1 MTDEG
6 KHNIYF
12 AGNSWH
18 CLNIYCLASLF
29 IQIFSFIWGD
39 SLTDGWIGKRL
50 NKQPVLTGG
59 KANTCLW
66 LREHW
71 GGLSFNVS
79 LWSFFSVP
87 VCFQFFSPQ
96 LYWNHLMKVTHIFIL
111 CSSDA
116 NQQLAAF
123 MERLWHRVWSLC
135 QRSWIHQ
142 LHDRIWNCCSG
153 ESLWNMLH
161 FPLFD
166 HFILYWDFYM
176 HNVPSSPPTHRLT
189 WGDNT
194 FYDCYVI

>member
-1 MTDEG
+1 MKIWFRYHPCSRKTFLLAMTDEG

-79 LWSFFSVP
+79 LWSFFSP
-87 VCFQFFSPQ
+87 PSCFLFPSLFSIFFPSAVLESPDE
-96 LYWNHLMKVTHIFIL
+96 
-111 CSSDA
+111 SDA
-116 NQQLAAF
+116 YFHPVQLRRKSAACCVHGAVVTPR
-123 MERLWHRVWSLC
+123 MVALPEVVNSSIAWS
-135 QRSWIHQ
+135 
-142 LHDRIWNCCSG
+142 
-153 ESLWNMLH
+153 NMKL
-161 FPLFD
+161 L
-166 HFILYWDFYM
+166 
-176 HNVPSSPPTHRLT
+176 
-189 WGDNT
+189 
-194 FYDCYVI
+194 